1 MDSEQH
7 YAADMLIL
15 HKKEKIRMLE
25 DDFKAVLSSKDIY
38 DLNHCETLAALD
50 RVANRII
57 LQRLGG

>member
-7 YAADMLIL
+7 HATDMLIL

-38 DLNHCETLAALD
+38 DLNRCETLAALD